1 MSPRT
6 LDKEAIDKIIQ
17 KDKVLREYCKENK
30 VTSYEEKEMLIE
42 NRHLIQLA
50 KSKKQ
55 KTPLSGVVKVEHHL
69 YKLVFDKYQS

>member
-6 LDKEAIDKIIQ
+6 LDKAAIDHIIQ
-17 KDKVLREYCKENK
+17 KDKILRDYCKENNI
-30 VTSYEEKEMLIE
+30 TSYEEKEMLIE
-42 NRHLIQLA
+42 NRHSIQLA
-50 KSKKQ
+50 RSKKQ